1 MQVVRQH
8 DDGIDRESVSRA
20 RVPKCASKLID
31 SIDEEIRPTVGEING
46 KKEAAAG
53 NEIAS
58 IVRHPRILECHVESS
73 QVIDGSPVNG
83 YRGADDGYRF
93 APPILQFRK

>member
-1 MQVVRQH
+1 MKVVRQH
-8 DDGIDRESVSRA
+8 HDGIDREVMSCA

-31 SIDEEIRPTVGEING
+31 SIDEEIRPTVGEIDG

-53 NEIAS
+53 NEIAP
-58 IVRHPRILECHVESS
+58 IVRHRRILEYHVESS
-73 QVIDGSPVNG
+73 QVIDGLPVDG
-83 YRGADDGYRF
+83 YGGADDGYRF